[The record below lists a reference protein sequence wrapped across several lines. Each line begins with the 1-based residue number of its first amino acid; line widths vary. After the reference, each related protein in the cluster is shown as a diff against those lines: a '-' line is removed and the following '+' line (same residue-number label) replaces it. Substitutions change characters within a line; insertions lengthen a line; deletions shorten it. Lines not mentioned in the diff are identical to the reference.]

1 MNDVSNGEGKQL
13 ATNKQP
19 RPISMSTAVVILFVV
34 TAVAF
39 IAGTRMS
46 YIGTLFQQGTGSQ
59 PDFSSLNELYSV
71 LKSKYDGELDVAKL
85 IDGAKH
91 GMIDAAG
98 DPYTVY
104 LNADEAAAFDSD
116 LNGTFEGIGAELGKV
131 DGQLTIMSVLADSPA
146 KTAGLLAKDTILKVN
161 SEETAGLTVGEAVK
175 KIRGEKGTSVKLTI
189 LRGETTKEYDIVRQA
204 VTSPSV
210 TSEVLEGIGVGY
222 ITITRFG
229 DDTARLARAA
239 AEDFR
244 SKGVTKVVLDLRG
257 NGGGLLTAAKDV
269 AGLWLRDKVI
279 VSERRQGTTT
289 DTLRSGTDAPLE
301 GIKTVVLVDGGSAS
315 ASEIVA
321 GALKDHGAATLVGEK
336 TYGKGS
342 VQIVEDIGTAGDQ
355 LKVTIA
361 KWYTPNGK
369 NIHKEGIVP
378 DTEVKLTSDDTAAG
392 RDPQKDAALQAL
404 R

>member
-1 MNDVSNGEGKQL
+1 
-13 ATNKQP
+13 
-19 RPISMSTAVVILFVV
+19 MSTAVVILFVV
-34 TAVAF
+34 AVVAF

-161 SEETAGLTVGEAVK
+161 NEETAGLTVGEAVK
-175 KIRGEKGTSVKLTI
+175 KIRGKKGTSVKLTI
-189 LRGETTKEYDIVRQA
+189 LRGETTKEYDIVRQD

-210 TSEVLEGIGVGY
+210 TSKVLEGTGVGY